1 MDQRQF
7 KGTLAREKR
16 TQSRH
21 QRKGNIFYIFYI
33 FYIFKV
39 INIFQQIFKCKAR
52 QLLPASSVR
61 ILVLFPNRKEFVCDT
76 DMHLITNG
84 PNPKTDGIRIGHLRS
99 NPARKL
105 QIYCYIFSPT
115 TVPLK
120 F

>member
-21 QRKGNIFYIFYI
+21 QRKGNIFYIF
-33 FYIFKV
+33 KV
-39 INIFQQIFKCKAR
+39 INIFQ

>member
-1 MDQRQF
+1 MDIKLNSLELVF
-7 KGTLAREKR
+7 EFVFSL
-16 TQSRH
+16 QSA
-21 QRKGNIFYIFYI
+21 Q
-33 FYIFKV
+33 
-39 INIFQQIFKCKAR
+39 
-52 QLLPASSVR
+52 
-61 ILVLFPNRKEFVCDT
+61 FVCDT

-84 PNPKTDGIRIGHLRS
+84 QNPKTDGIRIGHLRS